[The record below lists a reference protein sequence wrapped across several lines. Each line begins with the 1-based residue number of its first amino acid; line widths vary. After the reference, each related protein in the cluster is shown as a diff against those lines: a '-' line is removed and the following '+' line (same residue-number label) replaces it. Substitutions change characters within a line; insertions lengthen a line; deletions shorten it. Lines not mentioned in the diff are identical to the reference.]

1 MNIGKCFVKP
11 QNQQVK
17 LEMDINMHSS
27 NFDAERAEAIAK
39 EVNSAASAKK
49 EDKVFEDG
57 IVNKVMFNSTKA
69 VQDADQY
76 AVAIYNGKEFH
87 LTPLNGEAH
96 FFIFVTFIVFLC
108 H

>member
-1 MNIGKCFVKP
+1 M
-11 QNQQVK
+11 Q
-17 LEMDINMHSS
+17 SS
-27 NFDAERAEAIAK
+27 NFDADRAEMIAK

-69 VQDADQY
+69 LPDADQY

-87 LTPLNGEAH
+87 LTPLKGN
-96 FFIFVTFIVFLC
+96 TYFLLL
-108 H
+108 